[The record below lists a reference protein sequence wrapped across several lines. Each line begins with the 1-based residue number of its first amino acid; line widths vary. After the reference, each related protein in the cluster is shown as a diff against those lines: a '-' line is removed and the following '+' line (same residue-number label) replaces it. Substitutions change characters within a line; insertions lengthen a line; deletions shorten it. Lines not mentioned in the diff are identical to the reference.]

1 MKSKWLGLIVVFA
14 TLLLLAAC
22 GGNEKPTEEGS
33 KEGSSKSDNKLVI
46 TSFGGE
52 FEAAQMEHLIK
63 PFEKEFDAKVE
74 VITLYS
80 ADALARIKAQK
91 DNPEID
97 IVQFSGGQEVQAA
110 EEGLIEKINP
120 EIVTNVSD
128 IYEGALLD
136 KEYGPATA
144 FSALGLLYNT
154 DKVNEVPTSWETLW
168 EDEYKG
174 KIALTD
180 ISNAYGM
187 YFLIINA
194 LLNDGN
200 EENIDPGFNEIVSL
214 LPNTAA
220 VVATSADLGNLF
232 AQEEIML
239 APYDSGYAFNYS
251 KQGLPIGF
259 SIPEEG
265 TTASF
270 VNMQIVSGTEQ
281 SDLAN
286 EFINFALRPE
296 VQQAMV
302 EQTGFSPTNKNVEIS
317 DELAEVIPYGEDA
330 INNLIH
336 IDWNPVNKNKD
347 EWNER
352 WSKLITQ

>member
-1 MKSKWLGLIVVFA
+1 
-14 TLLLLAAC
+14 
-22 GGNEKPTEEGS
+22 
-33 KEGSSKSDNKLVI
+33 
-46 TSFGGE
+46 
-52 FEAAQMEHLIK
+52 MEHLIK

-194 LLNDGN
+194 LLIDRN
-200 EENIDPGFNEIVSL
+200 EENYELGFYEIEYL
-214 LPNTAA
+214 LSNTAT
-220 VVATSADLGNLF
+220 VV
-232 AQEEIML
+232 
-239 APYDSGYAFNYS
+239 
-251 KQGLPIGF
+251 
-259 SIPEEG
+259 
-265 TTASF
+265 
-270 VNMQIVSGTEQ
+270 
-281 SDLAN
+281 
-286 EFINFALRPE
+286 
-296 VQQAMV
+296 
-302 EQTGFSPTNKNVEIS
+302 
-317 DELAEVIPYGEDA
+317 
-330 INNLIH
+330 
-336 IDWNPVNKNKD
+336 
-347 EWNER
+347 
-352 WSKLITQ
+352 

>member
-1 MKSKWLGLIVVFA
+1 MKNKWGLFIIVLTA
-14 TLLLLAAC
+14 LLLLAAC
-22 GGNEKPTEEGS
+22 GEKNEGSNEEGATGVS
-33 KEGSSKSDNKLVI
+33 KGDNKLVI

-97 IVQFSGGQEVQAA
+97 VVQFSGGQEVQAA
-110 EEGLIEKINP
+110 EEGLIEKINS
-120 EIVTNVSD
+120 EIVTNTVD
-128 IYEGALLD
+128 IYEGALLN

-144 FSALGLLYNT
+144 FSALGIIYNK
-154 DKVNEVPTSWETLW
+154 DKVSGVPTTWETLW
-168 EDEYKG
+168 NDEYKG
-174 KIALTD
+174 KLALTD

-194 LLNDGN
+194 LLNGGN
-200 EENIDPGFNEIVSL
+200 EENIDPGFDEIVSL
-214 LPNTAA
+214 LPNTEA
-220 VVATSADLGNLF
+220 VVNTSADLGNLF
-232 AQEEIML
+232 AQEEIL
-239 APYDSGYAFNYS
+239 IAPYDSGYAFNYS

-286 EFINFALRPE
+286 EFINYALRPE
-296 VQQAMV
+296 VQKAMV
-302 EQTGFSPTNKNVEIS
+302 EQTGFSPTNKNVEVPE
-317 DELAEVIPYGEDA
+317 ELEGVIPYGEDA